1 MKSQRIIKETYKSEK
16 LPQGQSQVLTSR
28 KNKTTAT
35 SNVYTVKETILE
47 KKVKRSYNTEGN
59 KKTEHIYS
67 SNLKQGTNSGY
78 SITQNKIPV
87 SNREEHKVTII
98 NKTRSTRN
106 NTSSEGFKVR
116 RYSKRELDKIIKI
129 QRWWRRM
136 LAILNGYKIR
146 ESLISQ
152 NKKNYVVKSQKIYTE
167 KYIST
172 NSSNRPST
180 QNFKNSNPKSIS
192 SLNNAN
198 VISKSYT
205 NINNITS
212 NMKKNLST
220 NVNVNTSSSSQNY
233 IQTIDKRVIRETSPR
248 AVPSSSTSPSV
259 KSKYIIET
267 KKVEVFKKP
276 KNTENKFVKEKT
288 STTMNSMTN
297 IEIKQIMRGI
307 WGEEIYCSPVESL
320 CCLADDN
327 KSNISQNTIIFEEYE
342 EEIRKLKSIIMQ
354 KDDELNNLT
363 ANLKETKNQLNIS
376 ITKNMKIKKGYN
388 QRNLDQDAHE
398 LQIISTKL
406 GWNDVNIPSPV
417 NEMYIE
423 AIENRIPQRMQYIEG
438 MQIMG
443 KRQEESVQE
452 SITDPEAVLEIQE
465 MNALSIIS
473 KKSKTKNICQHLQSL
488 MILSSKKEE
497 QIEEY
502 SIKEKEEK
510 NIEIIPVEKE
520 PLIFQKIEQIN
531 YKSRPKPRKPMNQ
544 IQELDGL
551 EIINYRR
558 PKVDLKRKVKVKFS
572 PENIDKIC
580 LKSTLKKPEK
590 KKNTIQELDGLEILK
605 KAKKPNLPQ
614 CVDELEIEREYD
626 MLLVKPTWNS
636 LQIQGSG
643 LNLLA
648 LPRDMGLENQEV
660 DEFEILGM
668 EKPEL
673 FIESL
678 DKLSFEKAKTL
689 EQIQVL
695 ITMPKNKIE
704 KRDNIRIYGRK
715 KEQEVKIVEKIV
727 EKKIEKKVA
736 PNRILKG
743 DNITLNG
750 MPKVEKKVVPNRIYK
765 VDKIT
770 LNGMQKVEKKVVPN
784 RIFKVDKIALYGKKK
799 VEKKVVPNRIFK
811 VDKITLKGKKK
822 VDIKKKVNEE
832 MFQIDGLEKE
842 DNNEIIYV
850 DDIKLLGKE
859 KKVVKN
865 KIVKNDKIQFKGAVK
880 KVIKNKIDK
889 KDKIQLK
896 GKEKKVFKNYVTK
909 VDKIEL
915 LGMEKEEKE
924 PEENIEESVV
934 EISIIRKQ
942 KKVVPNKVKI
952 LERFKIK
959 GIEKPKKVKEV
970 ENIESLRIS
979 KAYSTKQ
986 AIHEFNDLNIG
997 KRLVVTLYGAPKKI
1011 EQKKKIPELKIGKK
1025 SVITLIGAPKK
1036 VEQKQEVI
1044 KEQPIVKQVVKD
1056 WNKMI
1061 RPGKS
1066 TKLLIKSA
1074 YKKVEIPQ
1082 QEIEKEEIE
1091 TVEKIYKN
1099 WNDEIKPIK
1108 STKLN
1113 VKGIQKVW
1121 DDLEMEQNDQ
1131 FKLIF
1136 KSKPQIK
1143 IVEKEVIKEVVK
1155 EKEKEEFE
1163 IENFALNI
1171 TESGKKFRESLHI
1184 ENGGFDLE
1192 GNKDMILKE
1201 GPAQKIQITKE
1212 QILIPSKILQFNLLG
1227 KPKKEVKKPEIVL
1240 KTIKENKLFI
1250 KGLEIKKVNWNDT
1263 NALSEENNFK
1273 FIHRRKKSSKEI
1285 KNVETNEKIRTVE
1298 KIVEVEK
1305 EINWNEVNKI
1315 ERKGRFNLLTKK
1327 RAKILGIRRTNI
1339 ISLLGSRMPV
1349 IQKEE
1354 KVEQT
1359 IIKDWTNS
1367 LHAQRNA
1374 KFALYGKPK
1383 TKKNILLVANGD
1395 KFFIQKEAEDEIIY
1409 NDDYNTRKE
1418 KQKLKDENEKKK
1430 QIIREKEIIKEK
1442 EYIPRLQREIRAQI
1456 SRVRESESETSSSI
1470 SEIDVLAAIRNQKM
1484 VGYASAAGT
1493 TDAALLQYRKSG
1505 EYNGYQTKVISGEVV
1520 FTAKNGI
1527 GASLGAAQYQRQI
1540 KSNATYT
1547 KRISGNNKISGI
1559 EIVNPNVKNE
1569 IYYQKMY
1576 GISGPIADGSY
1587 KIIGTKQALNEK
1599 GLTGSV
1605 SCRQMKVITKNIN
1618 SPEDELINNGQSY
1631 RKQVI
1636 ITSKTENV
1644 TQKGLNGSP
1653 ISNEVIKDTDS
1664 KNSGNSYYVRRDSKK
1679 SGNSKIRDS
1688 PNTGNNFRTKDS
1700 PKNSNNSYVIN
1711 QQINK
1716 GKVVVNSRIKTENS
1730 DSEKSP
1736 RSTQGK
1742 NKTITTTK
1750 QYQMKIKTNGD
1761 RNERVITESK
1771 KVTEVKMKKK

>member
-770 LNGMQKVEKKVVPN
+770 L
-784 RIFKVDKIALYGKKK
+784 
-799 VEKKVVPNRIFK
+799 
-811 VDKITLKGKKK
+811 KGKKK

-986 AIHEFNDLNIG
+986 EIHEFNDLNIG

-1227 KPKKEVKKPEIVL
+1227 KPKKEVKKPEIIL

-1327 RAKILGIRRTNI
+1327 RAKILGIRRTNN

-1711 QQINK
+1711 QQISK